1 MLKMDS
7 ETDVARLIAQAIER
21 QNERAF
27 PEATALFNKAL
38 KINAKN
44 LVAHYSLGYIY
55 AQENK
60 FALALKHL
68 NKVVAQ
74 RPDFAAGHQA
84 RSIIKHQLGDSAGA
98 SKDMA
103 TYLLLSAG
111 SAPLDDKISAVPAQA
126 GSAAQVAP
134 SPPIASRSLLE
145 IMEGAQTLQQ
155 QGNLQAAL
163 DLYIDYLKHCEAGVR
178 YIVKYNASVLMMEL
192 KQPQDVQVYLKEA
205 IADNPEF
212 FQGYL
217 GLGTFLENLGHPN
230 EAIEVWKT
238 ALGNPALTQPQHLAI
253 HCSLL
258 TNIGRVYEIQR
269 DYDSAEAA
277 LHESLELDLSQGPVM
292 HHWLHLRQKQCKWP
306 SSYGLKLTH
315 EEVTKHASALT
326 MLSISDDPADQLK
339 AAQRFIEEKVGK
351 FPRMVGANKRYG
363 HDKVRIGYLSSDLS
377 MHAVSLLTVELFE
390 THDRDRFE
398 IHAFC
403 WSKEDGTAFRQRV
416 LKGFDHFHAIGALD
430 DESAAKLIVENE
442 IDVLVDLQGLTA
454 GARPNILARGPAP
467 MQISWLGFPGPCAIP
482 YVDYIVADT
491 FIFPET
497 LKKHFTEK
505 PLYLET
511 LYQTSDSQREV
522 GPTPT
527 RAALGIPED
536 KFVFCAFN
544 NNYKITPEMFESW
557 MRILRGAPNSVI
569 WLLED
574 NKWSR
579 ENLTRAACAHGVRP
593 DRLFFAGRVL
603 PKDYLARF
611 KAADLF
617 LDTTP
622 YNAGTTANDALWVG
636 LPLLTLSGQTYVSR
650 MAGSLLRSAGLE
662 ELITFN
668 RDDYEAKAI
677 ELAGNPRK
685 VKEYRDGLIKLRE
698 SGSLF
703 STKRFCGKFEGAVL
717 SLIAKQ

>member
-7 ETDVARLIAQAIER
+7 ESEIDRLIAEAMER
-21 QNERAF
+21 QNALDF
-27 PEATALFNKAL
+27 PKATALFNSVL
-38 KINAKN
+38 KLNADN

-55 AQENK
+55 AQLK
-60 FALALKHL
+60 DFQPALQHL
-68 NKVVAQ
+68 DKVVRM
-74 RPDFAAGHQA
+74 RPDFAPGRQA
-84 RSIIKHQLGDSAGA
+84 LSIVKQHLGDTAGA
-98 SKDMA
+98 LKEMTVYNA
-103 TYLLLSAG
+103 LSG
-111 SAPLDDKISAVPAQA
+111 IIAPP
-126 GSAAQVAP
+126 AP
-134 SPPIASRSLLE
+134 SANTATKANAKPVRTLME
-145 IMEGAQTLQQ
+145 IMEGAQSLQEK
-155 QGNLQAAL
+155 GDLEGAL
-163 DLYIDYLKHCEAGVR
+163 DLYLDYLKDCEAGVR

-192 KQPQDVQVYLKEA
+192 KRSHEVQVYLKEA

-238 ALGNPALTQPQHLAI
+238 ALSSPALSQPQHKAI

-269 DYDSAEAA
+269 DYDNAEAA
-277 LHESLELDLSQGPVM
+277 LHQSLALDSSQGPVM

-306 SSYGLKLTH
+306 SSYGLNLSHK
-315 EEVTKHASALT
+315 EVTKHASALT
-326 MLSISDDPADQLK
+326 MLSISDNPADQL
-339 AAQRFIEEKVGK
+339 AAAKTFVKEKVGK
-351 FPRMVGANKRYG
+351 FPRMVNTKKRYG
-363 HDKVRIGYLSSDLS
+363 HDKIRIGYLSSDLS
-377 MHAVSLLTVELFE
+377 THAVSLLTVEMFE
-390 THDRDRFE
+390 THNREKFE

-491 FIFPET
+491 FIFPES

-593 DRLFFAGRVL
+593 DRLYFAGRVL

-668 RDDYEAKAI
+668 RGDYEAKAI
-677 ELAGNPRK
+677 ELAGNPRR
-685 VKEYRDGLIKLRE
+685 VKEYRAGLIKLRE

-703 STKRFCGKFEGAVL
+703 STKRFCGEFEGAVL
-717 SLIAKQ
+717 RVFK